1 MVQKLAVT
9 LDEKAVEE
17 LDRWVREGR
26 YPNRSRAV
34 QAAVKLLVERE
45 KRTRLARELAKLDP
59 EEEQR
64 MAEEGL
70 GDAAWP
76 PF

>member
-1 MVQKLAVT
+1 MVRKLAIT
-9 LDEKAVEE
+9 LSGASVRE

-26 YPNRSRAV
+26 YPNRSRAL
-34 QAAVKLLVERE
+34 QAALDLLSERE
-45 KRTRLARELAKLDP
+45 KRVRFDRELGKLDRAQ
-59 EEEQR
+59 EQR

-70 GDAAWP
+70 GDASWP